1 MGFSRQE
8 YSNGLPFLS
17 PGDLPHTGIK
27 PVSPQLAGGFSTTE
41 PPGKP
46 NSVQIVKI
54 CFSEYQIIL
63 LLNSHTFI
71 SLSSQ

>member
-1 MGFSRQE
+1 MAFSRQE
-8 YSNGLPFLS
+8 YWTGLAFPS
-17 PGDLPHTGIK
+17 PGDLPDPEME
-27 PVSPQLAGGFSTTE
+27 PVSPELAGGFSTTE

-54 CFSEYQIIL
+54 CFSEYHIIL

-71 SLSSQ
+71 SLGSQ